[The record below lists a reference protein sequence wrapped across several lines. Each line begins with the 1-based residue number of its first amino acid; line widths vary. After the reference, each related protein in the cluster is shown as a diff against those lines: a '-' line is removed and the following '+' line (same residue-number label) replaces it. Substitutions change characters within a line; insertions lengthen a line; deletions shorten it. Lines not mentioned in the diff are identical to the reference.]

1 LQEINIEKP
10 SSNEQTLDPAY
21 EISKLEGFY
30 FVKKT
35 IEKRSPKEK
44 KKNMYEWK
52 IKIIERFQ
60 NILIMMD

>member
-35 IEKRSPKEK
+35 IEKRSPNEK
-44 KKNMYEWK
+44 TKTCTNGK
-52 IKIIERFQ
+52 
-60 NILIMMD
+60 